1 MKGQKRGIFSKLI
14 VMVCVAFVISAA
26 GIYGAYAADDAAVS
40 TYGEMNVTD
49 SNMTGAKTI
58 KKKNGVQKA
67 ANGYY
72 YYYRSGKAVR
82 KTGWVK
88 VDKTLSVKLTSAYRV
103 QYKQI
108 RKGSRTYI
116 STYSRSRKKFI
127 LLDRT
132 QIVLSDKKL
141 HYVGRGGVLANKK
154 ANVRDAR
161 KNLYILGSGGV
172 VVKKYIGST
181 GKLYKNVGGRLKAV
195 TNDTAT
201 VSGDALYF
209 FGKNS
214 TKVTDKGWYTMYS
227 KDKVCVSAGGK
238 VTHKYLTKSRKLYK
252 YNYSKKKWELQK
264 NTSIKIGGKTYYFD
278 KSGKQT
284 AAPAP
289 ATTEA
294 PTVTTIPG
302 DPGPVSNIL
311 TNNDG
316 RGYSCITNDNGIS
329 TYFDNYGYVYESDGS
344 YAGYDGF
351 NNPDF

>member
-14 VMVCVAFVISAA
+14 VMVCVAVVISAA
-26 GIYGAYAADDAAVS
+26 GICGAYAADDAAAS
-40 TYGEMNVTD
+40 TYGEMNVTA

-67 ANGYY
+67 ANGYC

-103 QYKQI
+103 QYRQI

-116 STYSRSRKKFI
+116 SKYSRSRKKFI

-132 QIVLSDKKL
+132 QIVLADKKL
-141 HYVGRGGVLANKK
+141 HYVGRGGALANKK
-154 ANVRDAR
+154 ANVRDAK

-172 VVKKYIGST
+172 VVKKYISST

-195 TNDTAT
+195 TNDIAT

-209 FGKNS
+209 FGKNG

-227 KDKVCVSAGGK
+227 NDKVCVSAGGK
-238 VTHKYLTKSRKLYK
+238 VTHKYFTKSRKLYK

-302 DPGPVSNIL
+302 DPGPADNLFTS
-311 TNNDG
+311 G
-316 RGYSCITNDNGIS
+316 RSYSWDSWNGVKN
-329 TYFDNYGYVYESDGS
+329 YYDQYGYVYDENGN
-344 YAGYDGF
+344 YLGYKGY